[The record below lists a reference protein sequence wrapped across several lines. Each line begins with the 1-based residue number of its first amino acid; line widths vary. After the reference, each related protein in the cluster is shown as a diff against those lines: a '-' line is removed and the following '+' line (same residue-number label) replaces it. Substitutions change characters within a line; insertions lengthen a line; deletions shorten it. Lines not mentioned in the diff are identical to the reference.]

1 MQMQMQMGFQL
12 VPYPAVPLEEVYV
25 PQRLS
30 RGIRSKHTSDLRWV
44 AAAIFAILI
53 LMLAVGPAQGFL
65 TGKINTNNAPLEILS
80 RASAM
85 SVEFLGAALIAAMFS
100 SVTAAFAGLY
110 QLGKQRFSTVDVF
123 SSEIAARMR
132 ILAADNSVARIIGG
146 SVHSVGDSTQKAN
159 QSTPAPGPSQESQFE
174 TFHRRSSDL
183 GALSSSVVDHVT
195 AFYSFHMAARDELRV
210 LERSLADASNAA
222 LLRDNVVNVMFMVDL
237 MAFNAI
243 RALDDL
249 VETPEHRLH
258 CRQISLCVGTQANN
272 FLVENMATTDHRYQ
286 EVALRRERQAGLIKE
301 LKYELK
307 RRRLVR
313 KGREFF

>member
-1 MQMQMQMGFQL
+1 
-12 VPYPAVPLEEVYV
+12 
-25 PQRLS
+25 
-30 RGIRSKHTSDLRWV
+30 
-44 AAAIFAILI
+44 
-53 LMLAVGPAQGFL
+53 
-65 TGKINTNNAPLEILS
+65 
-80 RASAM
+80 
-85 SVEFLGAALIAAMFS
+85 
-100 SVTAAFAGLY
+100 
-110 QLGKQRFSTVDVF
+110 
-123 SSEIAARMR
+123 
-132 ILAADNSVARIIGG
+132 
-146 SVHSVGDSTQKAN
+146 
-159 QSTPAPGPSQESQFE
+159 
-174 TFHRRSSDL
+174 
-183 GALSSSVVDHVT
+183 
-195 AFYSFHMAARDELRV
+195 
-210 LERSLADASNAA
+210 
-222 LLRDNVVNVMFMVDL
+222 MFMVDL